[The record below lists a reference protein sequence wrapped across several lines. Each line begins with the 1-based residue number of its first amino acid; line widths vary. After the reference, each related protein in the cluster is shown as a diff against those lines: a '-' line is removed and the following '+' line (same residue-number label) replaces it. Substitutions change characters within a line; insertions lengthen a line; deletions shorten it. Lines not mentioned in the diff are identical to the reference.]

1 MKTHACLA
9 FIAAAL
15 FTFSSCK
22 KDYTCTCT
30 YRYSSVTPIESTSQ
44 VYEETTRADAKDAC
58 DQKKSGILN
67 SGYTEVEC
75 KIN

>member
-9 FIAAAL
+9 LIAAAL

-30 YRYSSVTPIESTSQ
+30 YKYSPTSPLQSGSV
-44 VYEETTRADAKDAC
+44 VYEESTRGDAKDAC
-58 DQKKSGILN
+58 DQNKSDILN
-67 SGYTEVEC
+67 DGGIDVEC